1 MTLDKIKAFFKWY
14 GKGMGFLEPEP
25 EAKGTEKKAAEPPE
39 GTMTEKKLVGKVAL
53 VTGAARGLGR
63 AYALRVA
70 KLGADVVINDIGLRS
85 YREFDEKL
93 TADTVVDEVKNLGRC
108 SIGIECDVTDKKKV
122 DAMFEQ
128 ILKEFGH
135 IDILI
140 NNAGGL
146 QVHPERSFASS
157 VPEED
162 LRRTINRNLMSCIF
176 CCQAVSAPMKKQKS
190 GKIVN
195 VASQAGL
202 KGSPDGFY
210 SSYGVAK
217 AGIINYTRYLA
228 GELAP
233 FGINVNCIAPA
244 FIGTARLMKRSRDTE
259 PGQLETVQKMIPLGR
274 IGTTEDCAKVVEFL
288 VTDLSDYIVGQC
300 IPICGG
306 VLLF

>member
-1 MTLDKIKAFFKWY
+1 M
-14 GKGMGFLEPEP
+14 
-25 EAKGTEKKAAEPPE
+25 
-39 GTMTEKKLVGKVAL
+39 EKKLDGKVAL

-63 AYALRVA
+63 AYALRLA
-70 KLGADVVINDIGLRS
+70 NLGADVVINDIDLHS
-85 YREFDEKL
+85 YKQFDE
-93 TADTVVDEVKNLGRC
+93 TQPADTVVDEIKNLGRN
-108 SIGIECDVTDKKKV
+108 SLGIECDVTDKQKV
-122 DAMFEQ
+122 EAMFEQ
-128 ILKEFGH
+128 ILSEFGH

-162 LRRTINRNLMSCIF
+162 LRRTMDRNLMSCIF
-176 CCQAVSAPMKKQKS
+176 CCQAASIPMKEQKN
-190 GKIVN
+190 GRIVN
-195 VASQAGL
+195 VSSMAGL
-202 KGSPDGFY
+202 MGGNSLQPGGFY

-217 AGIINYTRYLA
+217 AGIIAYTRYLA

-244 FIGTARLMKRSRDTE
+244 LIGTARLMKRVFDTE
-259 PGQLETVQKMIPLGR
+259 PGRREAIEKMIPLGR
-274 IGTTEDCAKVVEFL
+274 IGTPEDCAKVVEFL

-300 IPICGG
+300 IRICGG